1 MVGGGFFTYIKRP
14 LFRVVFWYRVACWLR
29 QKKIMEYSFGIPAR
43 VILRHLEYKYGVFIR
58 PNIYIGPGLYIEHG
72 GCVYLNA
79 EYIGENFSVF
89 HEVTLGV
96 WKTGKPYVGNNVT
109 IYMGAKVIGNVH
121 LSDNCVVGTCA
132 VVTKDVPFGKTVA
145 GIPAQVIIEKQEK
158 NKY

>member
-1 MVGGGFFTYIKRP
+1 M
-14 LFRVVFWYRVACWLR
+14 
-29 QKKIMEYSFGIPAR
+29 
-43 VILRHLEYKYGVFIR
+43 
-58 PNIYIGPGLYIEHG
+58 
-72 GCVYLNA
+72 YLNA

-132 VVTKDVPFGKTVA
+132 VVTKDVPAHAVVGGV
-145 GIPAQVIIEKQEK
+145 PAKVIKENVKWH
-158 NKY
+158 